1 MEKRIEVLIVEDD
14 VRIAKIHEKFI
25 SSIEGFQTVGM
36 AHTIEEAEMW
46 IESLQPQLILLDIY
60 FPDKLGVELFD
71 FVREKSPKT
80 DIILITGAA
89 EAEIVRQAYV
99 NGVADYLLKP
109 LTLQRFTACL
119 VQYKEKKKIFES
131 GDVLNVEDIKRL
143 WNSQGESELDG
154 KSLDAPK
161 GIDPVTKTKVIDFIR
176 TCQVG
181 ITAEKLGKNLG
192 ISRTTAR
199 RYLEHLMEEK
209 LVHVE
214 HIYGSVGRPERRYF
228 IT

>member
-1 MEKRIEVLIVEDD
+1 MEKWIEVLIVEDD
-14 VRIAKIHEKFI
+14 VRIAQIHEKFLA
-25 SSIEGFQTVGM
+25 SIEGFQTVGM
-36 AHTIEEAEMW
+36 AHTVEEAEMW

-60 FPDKLGVELFD
+60 FPDKLGTELFD
-71 FVREKSPKT
+71 FVRKKSPKT

-89 EAEIVRQAYV
+89 EVEIVRKAYM
-99 NGVADYLLKP
+99 NGVVDYLLKP
-109 LTLQRFTACL
+109 ITLQRFTACL
-119 VQYKEKKKIFES
+119 LQYKAKKTIFES
-131 GDVLNVEDIKRL
+131 TDVLSVEDIKRL
-143 WNSQGESELDG
+143 WNYPGEPEPG
-154 KSLDAPK
+154 EKALDAPK

-199 RYLEHLMEEK
+199 RYLEHLMEENI
-209 LVHVE
+209 VHVE

>member
-1 MEKRIEVLIVEDD
+1 MEKKIEVLIVEDD

-25 SSIEGFQTVGM
+25 ASIEGFQTVGM
-36 AHTIEEAEMW
+36 AHTVEEAELW

-60 FPDKLGVELFD
+60 FPDKLGVELFE

-89 EAEIVRQAYV
+89 EVDIVRQAYV

-109 LTLQRFTACL
+109 LTLQRFTECL
-119 VQYKEKKKIFES
+119 VKYKAKKMIFES

-143 WNSQGESELDG
+143 WNYPGEAELNG
-154 KSLDAPK
+154 KSLDIPK
-161 GIDPVTKTKVIDFIR
+161 GIDPVTKTKVVDFIR

-199 RYLEHLMEEK
+199 RYLEHLMEER